1 MKFPQAQGSSKR
13 ELAEMQSRL
22 AAIVNS
28 SDDAIIGKTLEGVI
42 TSWNPGAEKM
52 FGYSAEEAIGQSMRM
67 LFPPELVEDEAK
79 ILARIGRGESLSHF
93 ETMRIRKDGHSID
106 VSVTIS
112 PITDSKGKIVG
123 VSKIARE
130 ITHRKQ
136 AEAALSASKE
146 RIQREEQR
154 QQAVIALRASESSMA
169 TAQRIAHFGSWE
181 LDLLD
186 SHNLDPN
193 PLRWSDEMFRIAG
206 YTPGSLAV
214 NNALFFSLVPTEEHA
229 HIRHSIATAIREQR
243 IYSVVHR
250 FIRPNGDVRVV
261 REVGQVFIN
270 DKTGAPVKIVGTA
283 HDITEQKQAESKLR
297 ESEESFRTMANSVPQ
312 LAWIAKSDGF
322 IFWYN
327 QRWFDY
333 TGTTPADM
341 EGWGWQ
347 SVHDPKILPSVMA
360 QWRAAIAAGQPFEMQ
375 FPLRGA
381 DGSFRRFL
389 TRAVPLKDAAG
400 QVLQWF
406 GTNTDVDAL
415 TRAEQEREKSSA
427 ELRLMLKNMLNAFI
441 VWESVFDANGKYVSF
456 RFGYC
461 NDAYTRIAGVIAE
474 EVLGKDVFDVWP
486 ATEQSWVEVYGAV
499 AVSGVPK
506 VFDMYHAPTRGW
518 YHCNAYRPME
528 SSAQICVI
536 FEDITDRKRAEEEFQ
551 KLNAELE
558 QRVLERTAELETVNN
573 ELEAFSYSVSHDLR
587 APLRGVN
594 GYVRMLLEDYGA
606 TLDSEAQ
613 RMLGV
618 VSSEAQRMGRLIDD
632 LLAFSRLGRQKMEAT
647 IIDMTSLSRFE
658 FEKLTF
664 GMQETA
670 PRFELHHLPAVV
682 GEAAMLRQVFAN
694 LLANAIKFS
703 HKNALP
709 VIEVGSQSIEG
720 EITFYVRDNG
730 VGFDERHRHKLFGV
744 FQRLH
749 SESEFEGT
757 GIGLALV
764 QRVIHRHG
772 GKVWAE
778 SKLNEGAT
786 FFFTLPMTPN
796 I

>member
-1 MKFPQAQGSSKR
+1 MKIPQAQGPSKR
-13 ELAEMQSRL
+13 ELAEAMQSRL

-28 SDDAIIGKTLEGVI
+28 SDDAIIGKTLKGVI
-42 TSWNPGAEKM
+42 TTWNPGAEKM
-52 FGYSAEEAIGQSMRM
+52 FGYSAEEAIGQSMLM
-67 LFPPELVEDEAK
+67 LFPPELLEEEAK

-93 ETMRIRKDGHSID
+93 ETMRIHKDGHSID

-112 PITDSKGKIVG
+112 PITDSKGEIVG
-123 VSKIARE
+123 ASKIARD
-130 ITHRKQ
+130 ITQRKL
-136 AEAALSASKE
+136 AEAA
-146 RIQREEQR
+146 
-154 QQAVIALRASESSMA
+154 
-169 TAQRIAHFGSWE
+169 
-181 LDLLD
+181 
-186 SHNLDPN
+186 
-193 PLRWSDEMFRIAG
+193 
-206 YTPGSLAV
+206 
-214 NNALFFSLVPTEEHA
+214 
-229 HIRHSIATAIREQR
+229 
-243 IYSVVHR
+243 
-250 FIRPNGDVRVV
+250 
-261 REVGQVFIN
+261 
-270 DKTGAPVKIVGTA
+270 VKIVGTA

-312 LAWIAKSDGF
+312 LAWIAKFDGF

-333 TGTTPADM
+333 TGTAPTEM

-347 SVHDPKILPSVMA
+347 RVHDPKILPSVMV
-360 QWRAAIAAGQPFEMQ
+360 QWRAALAAGQPFEMQ

-381 DGSFRRFL
+381 DGVFRLFL

-415 TRAEQEREKSSA
+415 TRAEQEREKLSA

-461 NDAYTRIAGVIAE
+461 NDAYTRISGVIAE

-499 AVSGVPK
+499 AVSGIPK

-536 FEDITDRKRAEEEFQ
+536 FEDITDRKWAEEEFQ

-558 QRVLERTAELETVNN
+558 QRVVERTAQLETANN

-587 APLRGVN
+587 APLRGMN

-606 TLDSEAQ
+606 TLDLEAQ

-618 VSSEAQRMGRLIDD
+618 VSSEARRMGRLIDD
-632 LLAFSRLGRQKMEAT
+632 LLAFSRLGRQKMEVT
-647 IIDMTSLSRFE
+647 IIDMTSLARLE

-670 PRFELHHLPAVV
+670 PRFVLHHLPAVV

-703 HKNALP
+703 HKNAMP

-772 GKVWAE
+772 GKIWAE

-786 FFFTLPMTPN
+786 FFFTLPMNPN